1 MKDDS
6 TVNSVALSAV
16 EKEIVDVVAAAF
28 GKPAAEQLEITT
40 PPDGA
45 MGDYAVPCFNIA
57 KVVKRSPTEV
67 AQVLAGNVTSGK
79 LIDRAVAAGPYVNFF
94 VNFFEFAELTLTEVA
109 RKKAAYGKSS
119 GGKKQTVM
127 VEYFSPNTNKPL
139 TIGHVRNFCLGST
152 VARLL
157 KFLGYR
163 VVESTLYN
171 DRGIAI
177 AKTMVGYQKWGQSK
191 TPADANLKP
200 DHFVGSFYVRFA
212 QAAKDNPALEDEA
225 KEMLVAWEAGDAEVY
240 ALWKK
245 LMTWVRE
252 GFVDT
257 LKDYGIKTFDNSYV
271 ESEFYKKGKD
281 VVEKG
286 LKKGVFI
293 KGKDG
298 VIYAPLEQYGLPDKV
313 VLRPN
318 DTSLYITQDL
328 YLAYLKDKYKLD
340 RSVYVV
346 GNEQDLYLKQLFK
359 ILELLG
365 FKNVDKYTHL
375 SYGMIRL
382 PSGKI
387 KSREG
392 LIPGT
397 GADDLLLQLRELAAQ
412 EIKQRDESLSTKE
425 VQQRSLTIALAA
437 VKYYILSVDPKKTM
451 VFDPKQSIAFVGNTG
466 PYLQYVVTRINSIFE
481 KVTAKPKTSVDFS
494 KLTAPSERTLVKLLA
509 AFPQTIHDAGQQYN
523 PAQLSHYLYELAKT
537 FSVFYEA
544 VPVIKG
550 SPDEFAVRLLL
561 LTSVQTVLKNGLGL
575 LGIDPLEKM

>member
-28 GKPAAEQLEITT
+28 DKHAAEQLEITT
-40 PPDGA
+40 PPDNT

-57 KVVKRSPTEV
+57 NVIKRSPVEV
-67 AQVLAGNVTSGK
+67 AQVIAGNARSGK
-79 LIDRAVAAGPYVNFF
+79 LIERAVATGPYVNFF
-94 VNFFEFAELTLTEVA
+94 VNFPKFAELTLIEVA

-152 VARLL
+152 VSRLL

-177 AKTMVGYQKWGQSK
+177 AKTMVGYQKWGQNK

-212 QAAKDNPALEDEA
+212 QAAKDNPELEAEA
-225 KEMLVAWEAGDAEVY
+225 KEMLVAWEAGDTEVY

-286 LKKGVFI
+286 LKKGVFV

-397 GADDLLLQLRELAAQ
+397 GADDLLLQLCELAAQ
-412 EIKQRDESLSTKE
+412 EIKQRDESLTAKE

-481 KVTAKPKTSVDFS
+481 KVKAKPKTSVDFS

-509 AFPQTIHDAGQQYN
+509 AFPQTVHTAGEQYD
-523 PAQLSHYLYELAKT
+523 PAHLSHYLYELAKT

-550 SPDEFAVRLLL
+550 SPDEFAVRLLF
-561 LTSVQTVLKNGLGL
+561 LTSVQTVLKNGITL

>member
-28 GKPAAEQLEITT
+28 DKHAAEQLEITT
-40 PPDGA
+40 PPDNT

-57 KVVKRSPTEV
+57 NVIKRSPVEV
-67 AQVLAGNVTSGK
+67 AQVIAGNARSGK
-79 LIDRAVAAGPYVNFF
+79 LIERAVATGPYVNFF
-94 VNFFEFAELTLTEVA
+94 VNFPKFAELTLIEVA

-152 VARLL
+152 VSRLL

-177 AKTMVGYQKWGQSK
+177 AKTMVGYQKWGQNK

-212 QAAKDNPALEDEA
+212 QAAKDNPELEAEA
-225 KEMLVAWEAGDAEVY
+225 KEMLVAWEAGDTEVY

-318 DTSLYITQDL
+318 DTSLYITQGL

>member
-119 GGKKQTVM
+119 GGQKQTVM

-286 LKKGVFI
+286 LKKGVFV
-293 KGKDG
+293 KGEDG

-412 EIKQRDESLSTKE
+412 ESKQRDDSLSAKE
-425 VQQRSLTIALAA
+425 VRQRSLTIALAA

-481 KVTAKPKTSVDFS
+481 KVKAKPKTSVDFS

-509 AFPQTIHDAGQQYN
+509 AFPQTVHTAGEQYD
-523 PAQLSHYLYELAKT
+523 PAHLSHYLYELAKT

-544 VPVIKG
+544 VSVIKG

-561 LTSVQTVLKNGLGL
+561 LTSVQTVLKNGLTL

>member
-28 GKPAAEQLEITT
+28 DKHAAEQLEITT
-40 PPDGA
+40 PPDNT

-57 KVVKRSPTEV
+57 NVIKRSPVEV
-67 AQVLAGNVTSGK
+67 AQVIAGNARSGK
-79 LIDRAVAAGPYVNFF
+79 LIERAVATGPYVNFF
-94 VNFFEFAELTLTEVA
+94 VNFPKFAELTLIEVA

-152 VARLL
+152 VSRLL

-177 AKTMVGYQKWGQSK
+177 AKTMVGYQKWGQNK

-212 QAAKDNPALEDEA
+212 QAAKDNPELEAEA
-225 KEMLVAWEAGDAEVY
+225 KEMLVAWEAGDTEVY

>member
-28 GKPAAEQLEITT
+28 DKHAAEQLEITT
-40 PPDGA
+40 PPDNT

-57 KVVKRSPTEV
+57 NVIKRSPVEV
-67 AQVLAGNVTSGK
+67 AQVIAGNARSGK
-79 LIDRAVAAGPYVNFF
+79 LIERAVATGPYVNFF
-94 VNFFEFAELTLTEVA
+94 VNFPKFAELTLIEVA

-152 VARLL
+152 VSRLL

-177 AKTMVGYQKWGQSK
+177 AKTMVGYQKWGQNK
-191 TPADANLKP
+191 PPADANLKP

-212 QAAKDNPALEDEA
+212 QAAKDNPELEAEA
-225 KEMLVAWEAGDAEVY
+225 KEMLVAWEAGDTEVY

>member
-67 AQVLAGNVTSGK
+67 AQVIAGNVTSGK

-152 VARLL
+152 VSRLL

-177 AKTMVGYQKWGQSK
+177 AKTMVGYQKWGQNK

-200 DHFVGSFYVRFA
+200 DHFVGSFYVRVA
-212 QAAKDNPALEDEA
+212 QAAKDNPELEAEA
-225 KEMLVAWEAGDAEVY
+225 KEMLVAWEVGDTEGY

-286 LKKGVFI
+286 LKKGVFV
-293 KGKDG
+293 KGEDG
-298 VIYAPLEQYGLPDKV
+298 VIYAPLEQYGLPDTV
-313 VLRPN
+313 VLRAN
-318 DTSLYITQDL
+318 ETSLYITQDL

-397 GADDLLLQLRELAAQ
+397 GADDLLLQLCELAAQ
-412 EIKQRDESLSTKE
+412 DIKQRDESLTAKE

-451 VFDPKQSIAFVGNTG
+451 VFDHKQSIAFVGNTG

-561 LTSVQTVLKNGLGL
+561 LTSVQTVLKNGLTL
-575 LGIDPLEKM
+575 LG